1 MILDLNGVDCQTS
14 TERVGKI
21 KINNYKNMNKL
32 KKILLGLG
40 LLGIVF
46 TGSQVALGATYQT
59 PDVVA
64 LFETTLA
71 SRISDVATSLTLTSA
86 TDGDGNTLASSTYGL
101 ILDEGSANEELILAD
116 CAGAACTNLTRGIS
130 VRTGTSTV
138 AALREEHR
146 RGASVKI
153 TDAPAL
159 MFLMNV
165 FKGRQDIENP
175 LRYASS
181 VSTSTLGLH
190 DQNVAS
196 VGYVNDVSFGAI
208 PQASETAG
216 GFVELATGIEAASST
231 SSGSSA
237 RLVLPASL
245 ATSTYNAATAGR
257 RVVVTEPS
265 GKIDPNFI
273 TITEGSLNLGTTT
286 QIGDFNAWDG
296 FFKQKQIITTT
307 GTSTFSVPSGV
318 TKLWVEVQG
327 PGGHGGGSAL
337 DTDAGEGGGSGGYA
351 QEIVDVSATSSFQ
364 VYVGPANGTR
374 TTFGTIGIDFMNCTG
389 GAQGDNSGSYA
400 GPGGAGGTCTGGDIN
415 IAGEY
420 GDSIILHSTT
430 AIGAPG
436 ANSRYGTGGTGPATA
451 SNGVAGGDAFGYGA
465 GGGGCNG
472 QDANPCST
480 GDGTQGLIIVRW

>member
-1 MILDLNGVDCQTS
+1 MIESLF
-14 TERVGKI
+14 
-21 KINNYKNMNKL
+21 
-32 KKILLGLG
+32 KILVTPLVLALSLAGFSLSPTEEEVPEDSFG
-40 LLGIVF
+40 AALP
-46 TGSQVALGATYQT
+46 QAVA
-59 PDVVA
+59 V
-64 LFETTLA
+64 FETSLA
-71 SRISDVATSLTLTSA
+71 SPMSAAATSMTLTANAIRGGGALSGYNCF
-86 TDGDGNTLASSTYGL
+86 T
-101 ILDEGSANEELILAD
+101 IDEGSAQAEVVCGSVSGTTVSGLS
-116 CAGAACTNLTRGIS
+116 RGIS
-130 VRTGTSTV
+130 QSTGTTTV
-138 AALREEHR
+138 AALQFAHR

-153 TDAPAL
+153 TDYPIIQILKAQNSGEDT
-159 MFLMNV
+159 F
-165 FKGRQDIENP
+165 ENP
-175 LRYASS
+175 IRYASG
-181 VSTSTLGLH
+181 VSTTTLGTNE
-190 DQNVAS
+190 QNLAS
-196 VGYVNDVSFGAI
+196 VAYANSLSFGAI

-245 ATSTYNAATAGR
+245 ATSTYNSATAPLK
-257 RVVVTEPS
+257 VVVTGND

-327 PGGHGGGSAL
+327 PGGHGGGSAADL
-337 DTDAGEGGGSGGYA
+337 GAGEGGGAGGYA
-351 QEIVDVSATSSFQ
+351 QEIVDVSATTSFP
-364 VYVGPANGTR
+364 VFIGEGGGSTGNR
-374 TTFGTIGIDFMNCTG
+374 TTFGTLGIEFMNCTG
-389 GAQGDNSGSYA
+389 GSQGDNSTQYA

-420 GDSIILHSTT
+420 GNSIVLESTT

-436 ANSRYGTGGTGPATA
+436 ANSRYGTGGVGPANN
-451 SNGVAGGDAFGYGA
+451 SNGTAGGDGTGYGT

-472 QDANPCST
+472 QDANPCPT
-480 GDGTQGLIIVRW
+480 GDGMPGIIIVRW